1 MNWRSGEVKVPVKL
15 RGVTLVEPK
24 LTSREIADDLEKR
37 IASGEL
43 RPGEALPSERQI
55 REQYRTTKATA
66 GKAISLLLADGLARS
81 EFGRGTYV
89 QDIPK
94 VTRVRRVPPLDG
106 GLAVGIADEIR
117 SSGLEPRT
125 ELVQSGIVDPPEG
138 VACSLELS
146 NGGRTLMR
154 KQHAYAG
161 ERPVQIMSSYIPES
175 VAGET
180 GLTES
185 ATAVPGHQVARVRE
199 DIEWRRP
206 TSEEADFLMI
216 SQAQHVLEVTC
227 LARDAAGRPLEITVN
242 VFPSQLLRL
251 SYEWAT
257 AAENGEASKDQSQSV

>member
-1 MNWRSGEVKVPVKL
+1 MNWRSGEAKVPGKL

-94 VTRVRRVPPLDG
+94 VTRVRRIPPLDG
-106 GLAVGIADEIR
+106 ALAASIADEIR
-117 SSGLEPRT
+117 GSGLEPRT
-125 ELVQSGIVDPPEG
+125 ELVQSGIFDPPER
-138 VACSLELS
+138 VARSLELS
-146 NGGRTLMR
+146 TGARTVMR
-154 KQHAYAG
+154 KQHAYAD
-161 ERPVQIMSSYIPES
+161 ERPVQILSSYIPES
-175 VAGET
+175 VADGT
-180 GLTES
+180 GLTEP
-185 ATAVPGHQVARVRE
+185 TAAVHGHHVARVKE
-199 DIEWRRP
+199 EIEWRRP
-206 TSEEADFLMI
+206 TSEEADFLKI
-216 SQAQHVLEVTC
+216 SQTQHVLEVAC
-227 LARDAAGRPLEITVN
+227 LARNSAGRPLELTVN

-251 SYEWAT
+251 SYEW
-257 AAENGEASKDQSQSV
+257 SVAGK